1 VTTLLV
7 VLVVSYLLGS
17 IPTSILVSRLVAG
30 IDIRERGSGNAG
42 ATNIYRVL
50 GIGPALLVGVV
61 DIGKGVVAALVVGR
75 LQIGAPAPVS
85 EVLLQLI
92 AGGTAV
98 VGHVWTVFAGFRGGK
113 GVATAVGVLGG
124 IIPASLGTAAVVWV
138 ILLLTV
144 RIMSVA
150 SMGAAVVLPV
160 AVWIWETT
168 PEGTTP
174 GELIWFT
181 SGLALLIL
189 FTHRRN
195 IGRLVRG
202 EEHRLG
208 RRQSESTAN
217 KPDTSPAQPTRPRG
231 SDQR

>member
-1 VTTLLV
+1 MTTLLV

-17 IPTSILVSRLVAG
+17 IPTSVLVSRLISG
-30 IDIRERGSGNAG
+30 IDIREHGSGNAG
-42 ATNIYRVL
+42 ATNVYRVL
-50 GIGPALLVGVV
+50 GIGPALLVAAV
-61 DIGKGVVAALVVGR
+61 DVGKGVVAALVVGR
-75 LQIGAPAPVS
+75 LQVGGSAPVS
-85 EVLLQLI
+85 DVLLQLL

-98 VGHVWTVFAGFRGGK
+98 VGHVWTIFAGFRGGK
-113 GVATAVGVLGG
+113 GVATAVGALGG
-124 IIPASLGTAAVVWV
+124 IIPVSLGTAAVVWI

-160 AVWIWETT
+160 AVWIWETG

-181 SGLALLIL
+181 SAFGLLIL

-195 IGRLVRG
+195 IGRLIRG

-208 RRQSESTAN
+208 RRRSGAAEESDLTTARQA
-217 KPDTSPAQPTRPRG
+217 PASG
-231 SDQR
+231 NDEL

>member
-17 IPTSILVSRLVAG
+17 IPTSILVSRLISGV
-30 IDIRERGSGNAG
+30 DIREHGSGNAG
-42 ATNIYRVL
+42 ATNVYRVL

-85 EVLLQLI
+85 GVLLQLL

-98 VGHVWTVFAGFRGGK
+98 IGHVWTVFAGFKGGK
-113 GVATAVGVLGG
+113 GVATAVGALAGV
-124 IIPASLGTAAVVWV
+124 IPASLGTAAVVWI

-160 AVWIWETT
+160 AVWIWETG
-168 PEGTTP
+168 PDGTTP
-174 GELIWFT
+174 GELVWFT
-181 SGLALLIL
+181 SILALLIL

-195 IGRLVRG
+195 IGRLIQG
-202 EEHRLG
+202 EEHHLG
-208 RRQSESTAN
+208 RSQPGSTAKEPN
-217 KPDTSPAQPTRPRG
+217 VSPAQPTRTSG
-231 SDQR
+231 SDES